1 VPLQCRGHLMW
12 VFTGVRDSTRLWKGR
27 LSMAEVDMRVN
38 QLLGGTQGAL
48 WLTEDLLLLHK
59 HNNDVDAQILG
70 KMPACMPTG
79 P

>member
-1 VPLQCRGHLMW
+1 
-12 VFTGVRDSTRLWKGR
+12 
-27 LSMAEVDMRVN
+27 MAEVDMRVN